1 MVEPVGLFDETFGN
15 LEKALRL
22 EAMRQ
27 AVTAQNIANA
37 KTPGYVPLTF
47 DEELQKAVKR
57 TDRKSVVLEEELANL
72 TKNKYAEYVKL
83 MASKINVIK
92 TIATQGRR

>member
-1 MVEPVGLFDETFGN
+1 MVEPVGMFDETFGS
-15 LEKALRL
+15 LEQ
-22 EAMRQ
+22 AMRIETLKQ
-27 AVTAQNIANA
+27 AITAQNIANA
-37 KTPGYVPLTF
+37 KTPDYVPLVF
-47 DEELQKAVKR
+47 DEELQKAIKR

-72 TKNKYAEYVKL
+72 TKNKYSEYVKL